1 MKRIVLRLVL
11 PILMLGLVLA
21 GLTASSIEP
30 VRATDAVLAPGDL
43 GDAVTILFWRSH
55 GGERG
60 ELMQRMIDEFNAANP
75 YSITVQGA
83 YAGSYGEIYD
93 KVVRGLQGGG
103 PLPNAVVGY
112 PNQLADYARYGGV
125 RFLDDYLPQ
134 LQPAGDD
141 HPLLSRQRRG
151 GDGRG

>member
-1 MKRIVLRLVL
+1 MKRFVLELVL

-21 GLTASSIEP
+21 GLTAFSSGP
-30 VRATDAVLAPGDL
+30 VRATDAVLALSDL
-43 GDAVTILFWRSH
+43 GDPVTILFWHNH
-55 GGERG
+55 GGDRG
-60 ELMQRMIDEFNAANP
+60 ELMQQMIDEFNTANP
-75 YSITVQGA
+75 YGITVQGA

-112 PNQLADYARYGGV
+112 PNQFADCARYGGV
-125 RFLDDYLPQ
+125 RFLDGYLPQ

-141 HPLLSRQRRG
+141 HSALSR
-151 GDGRG
+151 